1 VDLVQLVLHPTE
13 QVAAITL
20 CEEQPVPPFLI
31 PKVREMVLPDVGP
44 VSVPIGEPIAH
55 LKCFEAVA
63 LKDKQIEAGV
73 WECSPGIWRRQVRQ
87 AELCHF
93 VSGYAF
99 FTPEGGDKFEIKA
112 GDAVFFPPGSQ
123 GVWDVRETIRKSYV
137 TFNY

>member
-1 VDLVQLVLHPTE
+1 
-13 QVAAITL
+13 
-20 CEEQPVPPFLI
+20 VPPVLI
-31 PKVREMVLPDVGP
+31 PEVGKMVLPDAGP
-44 VSVPIGEPIAH
+44 VSVPISQPIAH
-55 LKCFEAVA
+55 LKCFAAVV
-63 LKDKQIEAGV
+63 LKDKQVEAGV
-73 WECSPGIWRRQVRQ
+73 WECSPGTWRRQILQ

-99 FTPEGGDKFEIKA
+99 FTPEGGDKLEIKA

>member
-1 VDLVQLVLHPTE
+1 MQRE
-13 QVAAITL
+13 QVAVIKL
-20 CEEQPVPPFLI
+20 CEERPVPPVLI
-31 PKVREMVLPDVGP
+31 PKVHEMVLPDAGP

-55 LKCFEAVA
+55 LKCFEAVVR
-63 LKDKQIEAGV
+63 KDKQIEAGV
-73 WECSPGIWRRQVRQ
+73 WECSPGIWRRQILQ

-112 GDAVFFPPGSQ
+112 GDAVFFPPSSK

>member
-1 VDLVQLVLHPTE
+1 
-13 QVAAITL
+13 
-20 CEEQPVPPFLI
+20 VPPVLI
-31 PKVREMVLPDVGP
+31 PKVHEMVLPDVGP

-55 LKCFEAVA
+55 LKCFEAVG

-73 WECSPGIWRRQVRQ
+73 WECSPGIWRRQILQ

-112 GDAVFFPPGSQ
+112 GDAVFFPPSSQ